1 MAIVLLAKDFP
12 KSAGEFWDWM
22 NMAKAIE
29 NIAEQSGAHEMPL
42 SFNLGTSRRGFI
54 ASALLSIGVA
64 GVPLSACNAKNTS
77 GGGPFFK
84 PAHFAILDA
93 VTETIMPRT
102 DTPGARDVQVAKRI
116 DTLMMGWASPQTQI
130 NFTRILDEIDAT
142 AKGIAAIPPAKQL
155 EIVAAYDKAK
165 MRDPA
170 YGKFKNLIFALYY
183 LSEPGATQEL
193 RYEHVP
199 GAWEPSIPVTA
210 DTRGYAFD
218 INI

>member
-1 MAIVLLAKDFP
+1 MHQLFD
-12 KSAGEFWDWM
+12 
-22 NMAKAIE
+22 
-29 NIAEQSGAHEMPL
+29 Q
-42 SFNLGTSRRGFI
+42 GTSRRGFI
-54 ASALLSIGVA
+54 ASALLAIGVA
-64 GVPLSACNAKNTS
+64 GVPLSACNAKKTS
-77 GGGPFFK
+77 GLGRFFK

-102 DTPGARDVQVAKRI
+102 DTPGARDVLVAKRI
-116 DTLMMGWASPQTQI
+116 DTLMNSWASAQTQTD
-130 NFTRILDEIDAT
+130 FTRILDEIDAA
-142 AKGIAAIPPAKQL
+142 AKGIAALPPAKQL
-155 EIVAAYDKAK
+155 EVVAAYDKAK

-170 YGKFKNLIFALYY
+170 YGKFKNLVFALYY

-218 INI
+218 LSI